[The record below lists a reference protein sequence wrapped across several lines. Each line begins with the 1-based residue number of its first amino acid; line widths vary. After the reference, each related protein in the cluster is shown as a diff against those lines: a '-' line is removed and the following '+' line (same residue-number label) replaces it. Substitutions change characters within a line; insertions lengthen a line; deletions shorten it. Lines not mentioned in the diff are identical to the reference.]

1 MARASSAA
9 VGGRCCAVAALL
21 KCALFLLMLV
31 AGVAVPAL
39 VGGPDGETK
48 HHLSLESTKR
58 SSFTGMLAPEMLTRY
73 TSGCGI

>member
-1 MARASSAA
+1 MVAGWW
-9 VGGRCCAVAALL
+9 GGRGGESFIGGCGRQV
-21 KCALFLLMLV
+21 LV